1 MVAKAISDEE
11 LARRMQTI
19 DTLVNVFGFDF
30 AVAEQAYDAVSPS
43 SDTRTNDISAYYN
56 YILDQGLATDAGGP
70 VIPIDDCP
78 HLPSTDLPT
87 SISQSL
93 FSSPCTGA
101 FVDLDAKPSAYPK
114 VVHPAKDG
122 NICGLTTENWLCLS
136 CGKLFC
142 SRYQASHCYQ
152 HYQHETNHAVHV
164 STVDLSVWCH
174 SCQAYL
180 STNTGATGRVLQGF
194 MKELERLKHGS

>member
-19 DTLVNVFGFDF
+19 DTLVNVFGFDY
-30 AVAEQAYDAVSPS
+30 AVAEQAYDAVSS
-43 SDTRTNDISAYYN
+43 SDTNDISAYYN

-78 HLPSTDLPT
+78 HLPPTDLNT
-87 SISQSL
+87 STTISKSL
-93 FSSPCTGA
+93 FSSPCSGA
-101 FVDLDAKPSAYPK
+101 FVDLDTKPSACPK
-114 VVHPAKDG
+114 VVDPAKDG
-122 NICGLTTENWLCLS
+122 LSCGLTTENWLCLS

-152 HYQHETNHAVHV
+152 HYQHETKHAVHV

-194 MKELERLKHGS
+194 MSDLEKLKHGN